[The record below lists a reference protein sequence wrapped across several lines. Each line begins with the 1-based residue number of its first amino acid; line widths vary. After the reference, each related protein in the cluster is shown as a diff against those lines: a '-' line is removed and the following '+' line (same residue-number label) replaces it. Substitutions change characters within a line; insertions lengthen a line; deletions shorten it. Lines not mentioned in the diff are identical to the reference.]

1 MRFRWSK
8 LLAIA
13 LLGSL
18 FTIGVLLASEEA
30 EKAAMTSATEW
41 LNLVDEGKYGE
52 SWDESASLFKTEVS
66 REKWLGLLKES
77 RFPLGKVLARK
88 LKLKH
93 YTKSMPGA
101 PDGDYVMLQYETA
114 FEKKAS
120 TLETITPM
128 LDKDGKWR
136 VMNYYITFL
145 DE

>member
-8 LLAIA
+8 IFAIV

-18 FTIGVLLASEEA
+18 FTSGFLLASEEA
-30 EKAAMTSATEW
+30 EKAAISSATEW
-41 LNLVDEGKYGE
+41 LNLVDEGRYEK
-52 SWDESASLFKTEVS
+52 SWDESATLFKIEVS
-66 REKWLGLLKES
+66 RDKWLGLLKDNRS
-77 RFPLGKVLARK
+77 PLGKVLARK

-101 PDGDYVMLQYETA
+101 PDGDYVVLQYETA
-114 FEKKAS
+114 FEKKPS

>member
-8 LLAIA
+8 ILVMAMLGNLFIYGFMLAN
-13 LLGSL
+13 
-18 FTIGVLLASEEA
+18 EEA
-30 EKAAMTSATEW
+30 EKAAIASATEW
-41 LNLVDEGKYGE
+41 LTFVDEGKYDK

-66 REKWLGLLKES
+66 RDKWQGLLKDS
-77 RFPLGKVLARK
+77 RLPLGKVLARK

-93 YTKSMPGA
+93 YTQSMPGA
-101 PDGDYVMLQYETA
+101 PDGDYVVLQYETA
-114 FEKKAS
+114 FEKKPS

-145 DE
+145 DK

>member
-1 MRFRWSK
+1 MRFRWNK
-8 LLAIA
+8 ILAIA
-13 LLGSL
+13 LLGIL
-18 FTIGVLLASEEA
+18 FTSGFLLASEEA
-30 EKAAMTSATEW
+30 EKSAISSATEW
-41 LNLVDEGKYGE
+41 LNLVDEGRYEK
-52 SWDESASLFKTEVS
+52 SWEESASLFKIEVS
-66 REKWLGLLKES
+66 RDKWLGLLKDN
-77 RFPLGKVLARK
+77 RFPLGKVLTRK

-101 PDGDYVMLQYETA
+101 PDGDYVVLQYETT
-114 FEKKAS
+114 FEKKPS

>member
-8 LLAIA
+8 ILAIA
-13 LLGSL
+13 MVGTL
-18 FTIGVLLASEEA
+18 FSHSFLFGSEEA
-30 EKAAMTSATEW
+30 EKSAIASAIEW
-41 LNLVDEGKYGE
+41 LNLVDEGRYDQ

-66 REKWLGLLKES
+66 KDQWQGLLKTNRS
-77 RFPLGKVLARK
+77 PLGKVLTRK

-101 PDGDYVMLQYETA
+101 PEGDYVVLQYETA
-114 FEKKAS
+114 FEKKPS
-120 TLETITPM
+120 ILETLTPM

>member
-1 MRFRWSK
+1 MKYRWSK
-8 LLAIA
+8 IFAIA
-13 LLGSL
+13 LLVYFITNG
-18 FTIGVLLASEEA
+18 FLLANEEA
-30 EKAAMTSATEW
+30 VKEAIASAVEW
-41 LNLVDEGKYGE
+41 LNLVDDGKYDR

-66 REKWLGLLKES
+66 REKWFGLLRDNRS
-77 RFPLGKVLARK
+77 PLGKVLVRK

-101 PDGDYVMLQYETA
+101 PEGDYVVLQYETA
-114 FEKKAS
+114 FEKKPS

>member
-1 MRFRWSK
+1 MRFRRSK
-8 LLAIA
+8 ILAIA
-13 LLGSL
+13 ILGALLTNGFL
-18 FTIGVLLASEEA
+18 FASEEA
-30 EKAAMTSATEW
+30 EKSAIASATEW
-41 LNLVDEGKYGE
+41 LNLVDEGNYDR

-66 REKWLGLLKES
+66 KDQWLGLLKNNRS
-77 RFPLGKVLARK
+77 PLGKVLTRK

-101 PDGDYVMLQYETA
+101 PDGDYVVLQYETA
-114 FEKKAS
+114 FEKKPS
-120 TLETITPM
+120 ILETITPM